1 MLPSLPTDDTS
12 QQATEMGRCACGTRQ
27 MELALRFSRSTIR
40 PESLVS
46 PSLPMEAFYLR
57 PQVTVPS
64 SYDACA
70 KISDYEMFKEYLLVT
85 GEWAFKLDATTSVM
99 PEADEI
105 GRAHV

>member
-1 MLPSLPTDDTS
+1 
-12 QQATEMGRCACGTRQ
+12 
-27 MELALRFSRSTIR
+27 
-40 PESLVS
+40 
-46 PSLPMEAFYLR
+46 MEAFYLR

-99 PEADEI
+99 PEADALTYQMNI
-105 GRAHV
+105 SCYRNLFLVSYMIVPSPFPV